1 MVNIT
6 RTRRNSMGGSGSG
19 SPKAAEVGEIDTK
32 APFESV
38 RAAVSLFGA
47 SSSPEAKAKPLF
59 TKKLTKTQ
67 TDVHVVL
74 DKEAQFH
81 LALNE
86 LNKLKEQLRGAESAR
101 AEILPELDKAKRTVE
116 ELRHKLKL
124 VNESKQSIVE
134 ASYALNSKAET
145 PEQVV
150 LDSEKQDA
158 ETKKDEYKAVILE
171 LNAAKQE
178 LSNTRREFDATNEAK
193 LRACKRSQ
201 QAQLATDAH
210 RERVKELSK
219 QVAAMNEAITKIKA
233 SSKDAVREHEKLL
246 AVKEEEVRSCK
257 ASKENI
263 EHKLLALKTEHLP
276 LLGDDL
282 EIKHVEAE
290 AEIASLQEQVK
301 NARAA
306 FLEAQKATS
315 FELEISK
322 GSLKEVEE
330 EKTSFQNSLE
340 SLKHALEQVGKELNE
355 HKYKQEELEALTNK
369 IRAELE
375 DKKSELEAS
384 LVNKTSAANASD
396 DMASSLEQLTMATL
410 KAKQETEEMKK
421 RVEEQMQ
428 LAKSTREITTQIET
442 KLLDA
447 LKEVKEAKASETIAQ
462 EEIKVMSQR
471 SEAENASTESTTN
484 GKIKLSNE
492 EYNSLMEKVNESE
505 RLADI
510 KVDAAKA
517 HVEALVAN
525 QQEAAKKYEAYS
537 KAIEELKMAEEE
549 ALKAAEMAEAAT
561 AALEAELHRIR
572 DQEETTKIAQ
582 IN

>member
-6 RTRRNSMGGSGSG
+6 RTRRNNSMGGS
-19 SPKAAEVGEIDTK
+19 PRAAEVGEIDTK

-38 RAAVSLFGA
+38 RAAVSLFGEV
-47 SSSPEAKAKPLF
+47 SSPKAKAKPVF
-59 TKKLTKTQ
+59 PKKLKSQ
-67 TDVHVVL
+67 TEVHVVL

-101 AEILPELDKAKRTVE
+101 AEILPELDKAKRTVD
-116 ELRHKLKL
+116 ELRDKLKL
-124 VNESKQSIVE
+124 VNESKKTIIE
-134 ASYALNSKAET
+134 ASNALNSKAET
-145 PEQVV
+145 TLEQV
-150 LDSEKQDA
+150 EIKR
-158 ETKKDEYKAVILE
+158 DEEYRAVMDE

-178 LSNTRREFDATNEAK
+178 LCNTRREFDASREAK
-193 LRACKRSQ
+193 LRALKKSQ
-201 QAQLATDAH
+201 QAELAADAH

-219 QVAAMNEAITKIKA
+219 QVGGMHEAVAKIKA
-233 SSKDAVREHEKLL
+233 SSKEAVVEHEKLL
-246 AVKEEEVRSCK
+246 AVKDEEVRSHRV
-257 ASKENI
+257 AKENV
-263 EHKLLALKTEHLP
+263 EQKLLAFKAEHQA
-276 LLGDDL
+276 LLLDDDNL
-282 EIKHVEAE
+282 ELQLAERE

-315 FELEISK
+315 FELEITK
-322 GSLKEVEE
+322 GSFKQVEE
-330 EKTSFQNSLE
+330 EKISLQNSLD
-340 SLKHALEQVGKELNE
+340 SLKRALQEVGKELSE
-355 HKYKQEELEALTNK
+355 QKCKQEEVEALTSK
-369 IRAELE
+369 IRAEID
-375 DKKSELEAS
+375 DKKKELEAS

-396 DMASSLEQLTMATL
+396 DMASSLEQLTMETL

-421 RVEEQMQ
+421 RIEEQMQ
-428 LAKSTREITTQIET
+428 LAKNTRDMTADMEG
-442 KLLDA
+442 KLVSA
-447 LKEVKEAKASETIAQ
+447 LKQVEDAKASETIAQ
-462 EEIKVMSQR
+462 QEIKAMSQR
-471 SEAENASTESTTN
+471 AADADNESASTVN
-484 GKIKLSNE
+484 HGKIKLSNE
-492 EYNSLMEKVNESE
+492 EYNALIEKVNESE

-537 KAIEELKMAEEE
+537 KAIEELKMAEED

-561 AALEAELHRIR
+561 TALEAELQRIH
-572 DQEETTKIAQ
+572 DEHEDINKIAQ